1 MEAIP
6 LTCVQLRNLVLA
18 ASPKGLRLSDPFREL
33 QPEALPESSLVPRVL
48 GNVADVLPPHA
59 RAELDHYLR
68 TRAGPGGQA
77 GATQSVVAALR
88 LALVSD
94 PETAAVTLNRV
105 NLRVMQALVVALV
118 SRAVGGEP
126 GGRAD
131 TAAVCAAAAVGGSAS
146 TDVLRALVVELDA
159 EARFALLN
167 SVVCQL
173 RFPSAHT
180 LFASRFV
187 LGLFADPPAAPGAA
201 PGSAAATAQRAVVRE
216 QIARALMER
225 ISELG
230 LDLCARLRAQTPV
243 RAPASLAHERAH
255 MRQHRAHTNFAA
267 PSPRPSVV
275 HRPHPWGVLSALSEL
290 VRSPGLF
297 QCAFVTQNADIARLF
312 ESVARSCGSGG
323 GAGAAAA
330 AGAGAASAAHSRSNS
345 IASTA
350 SDSTTDPS

>member
-33 QPEALPESSLVPRVL
+33 QPEALPESGLVPRVL

-59 RAELDHYLR
+59 RGELDLYLR
-68 TRAGPGGQA
+68 LRAGPGGQA

-88 LALVSD
+88 LALVAD
-94 PETAAVTLNRV
+94 AETAAVTLNRV

-118 SRAVGGEP
+118 TRAVGGEP

-173 RFPSAHT
+173 RYPSAHT

-187 LGLFADPPAAPGAA
+187 LGLFADPPAAPGAP
-201 PGSAAATAQRAVVRE
+201 PGSAAFTAQRAVVRE

-225 ISELG
+225 II
-230 LDLCARLRAQTPV
+230 
-243 RAPASLAHERAH
+243 
-255 MRQHRAHTNFAA
+255 
-267 PSPRPSVV
+267 V

-297 QCAFVTQNADIARLF
+297 QCAFATQNADIARLF

-323 GAGAAAA
+323 GAAGAA
-330 AGAGAASAAHSRSNS
+330 GGGAASAAHTRSNS
-345 IASTA
+345 IASTS
-350 SDSTTDPS
+350 SDSTSDPS